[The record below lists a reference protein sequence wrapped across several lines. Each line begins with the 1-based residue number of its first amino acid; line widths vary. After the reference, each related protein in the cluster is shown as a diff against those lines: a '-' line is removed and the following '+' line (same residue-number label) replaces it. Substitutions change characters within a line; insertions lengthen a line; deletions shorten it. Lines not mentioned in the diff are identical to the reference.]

1 MPQKPED
8 CIFFQLAKAAQAG
21 VRYWTSRISHLNVTA
36 VQGLVLA
43 FLADEDRVTSARL
56 GQRVQLDSATLTG
69 ILDRLER
76 LGFVERRKN
85 PHDRRSILICL
96 TDEGKRV
103 AREIIRIS
111 REANASFLKEISQEE
126 EALFRSLL
134 VRLAQGG

>member
-1 MPQKPED
+1 MLKKPED

-21 VRYWTSRISHLNVTA
+21 VRYWTSRISHLGVTA

-43 FLADEDRVTSARL
+43 FLADQDRVSSARL

-76 LGFVERRKN
+76 LGFVKRHKN
-85 PHDRRSILICL
+85 PKDRRSILICL
-96 TDEGKRV
+96 TDDGKRV

-111 REANASFLKEISQEE
+111 REANESFLKDIPEE
-126 EALFRSLL
+126 DEFLFRSVL
-134 VRLAQGG
+134 VRLAQGE